1 MRYVYTSSRAG
12 SCARL
17 DTARK
22 WDRDTQQS
30 IVTRLKIL
38 LNHRLH
44 SSRHGREIIFCF
56 LLCPSAYLSTHFN
69 KTFKSSRS
77 STSLTRAAK
86 SSSPLASA
94 WFLKYSILSLSQ
106 FPSSPAC
113 VAALCVSIVMR
124 LWTSS
129 KDGYT
134 HPRYRDTVLSCC
146 NHRMEHNKQ
155 QLLSVSLRCGVI
167 ISLALSLV
175 LSLCDLC
182 LRLAS
187 CFSSSS
193 RADIPSP
200 RSRCSTTHSPASR
213 PMHRSRPLFA
223 CRSCAPWRRCG
234 LWHSHERCRPCNN
247 SHRWRLRK

>member
-1 MRYVYTSSRAG
+1 MRYVYISRRVG

-22 WDRDTQQS
+22 WNRDTQQS
-30 IVTRLKIL
+30 IATRLRVL
-38 LNHRLH
+38 LNHDCTLADTVARPF
-44 SSRHGREIIFCF
+44 FCF
-56 LLCPSAYLSTHFN
+56 LLCPSAYLSTHFT
-69 KTFKSSRS
+69 KAFKSSRS

-86 SSSPLASA
+86 SSSPLALA
-94 WFLKYSILSLSQ
+94 WFLKYSMLSWSQ
-106 FPSSPAC
+106 LPSSPAC
-113 VAALCVSIVMR
+113 VAALCVSIIMR
-124 LWTSS
+124 PWTSS
-129 KDGYT
+129 KDGCT

-155 QLLSVSLRCGVI
+155 QLLSVSLGRGLVI
-167 ISLALSLV
+167 LSPALSLI

-200 RSRCSTTHSPASR
+200 RSGGSTTHSPASR

-223 CRSCAPWRRCG
+223 CRPCAP
-234 LWHSHERCRPCNN
+234 
-247 SHRWRLRK
+247 